1 VLAACIEQSRPVYI
15 EVPRDMLDAECAAVP
30 RAAPAPADAD
40 ALAAAASE
48 IIARLAAAERP
59 ALMVGV
65 EVRRFGLED
74 KVAALARR
82 LQLPVVTSFMGRGL
96 LAGADLGSA
105 RVLGTY
111 LGAAGAPEIA
121 RVVEESDALLL
132 LGVIVSDTNFGVSY
146 NRVDLRRAIHA
157 FDGQV
162 SLGFHVYPQAP
173 LAALIDALL
182 ARVPPQPPLRGHAS
196 PPAPPPRRLP
206 HDDAPLS
213 PLAIATAINDL
224 MAERGRM
231 PIAAD
236 VGDCLFTALDIE
248 HTELVAPG
256 YFATMGFGVP
266 AGLGLQAATGTRPLI
281 LVGDG
286 AFQMTGMELGHCARY
301 GWDPIVVVF
310 NNAGWEMLRAFAP
323 DARCTDLGQ
332 WNFAQI
338 AAALG
343 GDGVRVTTRGQL
355 ADALERA
362 YAARGRFQLIDAV
375 LPAGARSPTLERF
388 VSGVKERVALAG
400 PMPLYGAA

>member
-1 VLAACIEQSRPVYI
+1 
-15 EVPRDMLDAECAAVP
+15 
-30 RAAPAPADAD
+30 
-40 ALAAAASE
+40 
-48 IIARLAAAERP
+48 
-59 ALMVGV
+59 
-65 EVRRFGLED
+65 
-74 KVAALARR
+74 
-82 LQLPVVTSFMGRGL
+82 
-96 LAGADLGSA
+96 
-105 RVLGTY
+105 
-111 LGAAGAPEIA
+111 
-121 RVVEESDALLL
+121 
-132 LGVIVSDTNFGVSY
+132 
-146 NRVDLRRAIHA
+146 
-157 FDGQV
+157 
-162 SLGFHVYPQAP
+162 
-173 LAALIDALL
+173 
-182 ARVPPQPPLRGHAS
+182 
-196 PPAPPPRRLP
+196 
-206 HDDAPLS
+206 
-213 PLAIATAINDL
+213 
-224 MAERGRM
+224 
-231 PIAAD
+231 
-236 VGDCLFTALDIE
+236 
-248 HTELVAPG
+248 
-256 YFATMGFGVP
+256 VP

-400 PMPLYGAA
+400 PTPLYGAA